1 MIPIFPLKIN
11 KTEMEKLVQEFI
23 DAGNT
28 HDDQREN
35 KPDNTEVKSW
45 T

>member
-23 DAGNT
+23 DIRISK
-28 HDDQREN
+28 DCDQPS
-35 KPDNTEVKSW
+35 KEV
-45 T
+45 